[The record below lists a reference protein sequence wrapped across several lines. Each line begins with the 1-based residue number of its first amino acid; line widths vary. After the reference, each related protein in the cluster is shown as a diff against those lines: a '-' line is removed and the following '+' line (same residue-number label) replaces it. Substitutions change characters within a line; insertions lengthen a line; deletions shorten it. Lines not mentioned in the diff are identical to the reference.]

1 MHWPICF
8 VKYKIDLIFWSAFC
22 HMIICKNVI
31 IAVCLDAHL
40 RKFCRI
46 PSDSQKQWLLMI
58 DHSND
63 WTSMPWFPRNNRF
76 DPPCRRR
83 DDRVQRVLLIEHQCH
98 HFPETIGLVQ
108 RDDRVQRLQG
118 EPRHPLHWVPLG
130 KLLRCSFTF
139 LGRLPSLV
147 SFIILTQAR
156 SARKKTGGSTRPSA
170 RLSR

>member
-46 PSDSQKQWLLMI
+46 PSDSQRQCLLMI

-63 WTSMPWFPRNNRF
+63 WPSLPWFHRNNRF

-83 DDRVQRVLLIEHQCH
+83 DDRMQRV
-98 HFPETIGLVQ
+98 
-108 RDDRVQRLQG
+108 QG
-118 EPRHPLHWVPLG
+118 EPRHPLHWVPFG